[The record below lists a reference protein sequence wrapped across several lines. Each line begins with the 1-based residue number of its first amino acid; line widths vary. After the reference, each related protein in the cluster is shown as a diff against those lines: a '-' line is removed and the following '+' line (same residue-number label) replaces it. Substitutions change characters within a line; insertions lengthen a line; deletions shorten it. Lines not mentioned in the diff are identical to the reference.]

1 MSEIITA
8 IYENGVL
15 RPLSPL
21 SLSEHQTVQLQVLS
35 VNPASGDIQ
44 YALQSLIAAGVVAP
58 PPHRDDIE
66 LVSEEARWELAQQI
80 GQCPGKPSSEIIIE
94 QRGPW

>member
-8 IYENGVL
+8 VYENGVL

-21 SLSEHQTVQLQVLS
+21 SLPEHQTVRLQVLTFE
-35 VNPASGDIQ
+35 PAADVQQVI
-44 YALQSLIAAGVVAP
+44 QSLVEAGVVTP

-66 LVSEEARWELAQQI
+66 PVSEEARWELAQKL
-80 GQCPGKPSSEIIIE
+80 GQCPGKPLSEIIIE
-94 QRGPW
+94 DRGPY